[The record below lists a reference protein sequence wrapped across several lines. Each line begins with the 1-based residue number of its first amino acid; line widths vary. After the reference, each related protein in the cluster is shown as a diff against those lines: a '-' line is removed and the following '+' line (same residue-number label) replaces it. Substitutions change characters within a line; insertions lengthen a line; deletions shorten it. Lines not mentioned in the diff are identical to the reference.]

1 MAKRGS
7 PASPAVTRGSPA
19 VVLKML
25 QISAGYFSGIAAS
38 MERGSSPNS
47 PARALQLLEARCASA
62 GTSMSDANIGMQH
75 FAGKQPEQMSVDSV
89 DSNFDPDGFFKSS
102 LPSSQES
109 RASPQKQKESVADLP
124 DASQESRAS
133 PQKQKKSLADSQK
146 QSLPELQ
153 QESVADLQDAMH
165 TDLPNELFAERDRM
179 SCSQKRKFTRRE
191 FGGDEKSAR
200 YQRER
205 QEKYKQDSKN
215 CEEQIKEEH
224 KRIIQGGRQTPQEVT
239 EYLLKIEAKTEA
251 SKDGQKLINQI
262 QTLKNIKHRNGT
274 QRGQLHRALTK
285 IRNLITAE
293 KKQALEELSAQNA
306 IMSFSESAS
315 DFCAPT

>member
-1 MAKRGS
+1 
-7 PASPAVTRGSPA
+7 
-19 VVLKML
+19 
-25 QISAGYFSGIAAS
+25 
-38 MERGSSPNS
+38 
-47 PARALQLLEARCASA
+47 
-62 GTSMSDANIGMQH
+62 MSDANIGMQH

-102 LPSSQES
+102 LPS
-109 RASPQKQKESVADLP
+109 
-124 DASQESRAS
+124 SQESRAS